1 MSAGPN
7 VPPPA
12 GGPGVPPHVPPAA
25 GTSSTAPHTG
35 ASSDDARSLGELF
48 GEVTEDLSV
57 LMRQE
62 VALAKA
68 EVQESAK
75 KAGKGAGLLGGA
87 AWAANFALLF
97 ASLALW
103 WALGA
108 MIGDGDDVPALGW
121 SALIVCAIWALVA
134 LVMALSGKKSLESVE
149 GVPRTTETVQ
159 KIPDAMKGHDR

>member
-1 MSAGPN
+1 MSAGPDAYP
-7 VPPPA
+7 PPPA
-12 GGPGVPPHVPPAA
+12 STPA
-25 GTSSTAPHTG
+25 STA
-35 ASSDDARSLGELF
+35 DDRSLGELF

-68 EVQESAK
+68 EIQESAK
-75 KAGKGAGLLGGA
+75 RAGKGAGLLGGA
-87 AWAANFALLF
+87 AVAGNFALLF

-108 MIGDGDDVPALGW
+108 MIGEGDEVPALGW
-121 SALIVCAIWALVA
+121 SALIVCGIWALVA
-134 LVMALSGKKSLESVE
+134 LVMAMRGKKSLDSVE
-149 GVPRTTETVQ
+149 GAPRTAETVQ

>member
-1 MSAGPN
+1 M
-7 VPPPA
+7 
-12 GGPGVPPHVPPAA
+12 
-25 GTSSTAPHTG
+25 STAPETPTPPG
-35 ASSDDARSLGELF
+35 ARSTADGRSLGELF
-48 GEVTEDLSV
+48 GEVTEDLST

-75 KAGKGAGLLGGA
+75 RAGKGAGLLGGA

-108 MIGDGDDVPALGW
+108 MIGEGDEVPALGW
-121 SALIVCAIWALVA
+121 SALIVCGIWALVA
-134 LVMALSGKKSLESVE
+134 LVMALMGKKSLDSVE

-159 KIPDAMKGHDR
+159 QIPDALKGHTR

>member
-1 MSAGPN
+1 MSTPY

-12 GGPGVPPHVPPAA
+12 EPR
-25 GTSSTAPHTG
+25 STADG
-35 ASSDDARSLGELF
+35 RSVGELF
-48 GEVTEDLSV
+48 GEVAEDLST

-75 KAGKGAGLLGGA
+75 RAGKGAGLLGGA
-87 AWAANFALLF
+87 AWAANFAFLF
-97 ASLALW
+97 VSLALW

-108 MIGDGDDVPALGW
+108 MIGEGDEVPALGW

-134 LVMALSGKKSLESVE
+134 LVMGLMGKKSLESVE
-149 GVPRTTETVQ
+149 GVPRTAETVQ
-159 KIPDAMKGHDR
+159 KIPNAMKGHN

>member
-1 MSAGPN
+1 MSAGSGA
-7 VPPPA
+7 PPPA
-12 GGPGVPPHVPPAA
+12 GARPSA
-25 GTSSTAPHTG
+25 
-35 ASSDDARSLGELF
+35 DDRSLGELF
-48 GEVTEDLSV
+48 GEVTQDLST

-75 KAGKGAGLLGGA
+75 RAGKGAGLLGGA

-103 WALGA
+103 WTLGA
-108 MIGDGDDVPALGW
+108 MIGEGDEDPALGW
-121 SALIVCAIWALVA
+121 SALIVCAIWAVIA
-134 LVMALSGKKSLESVE
+134 LVMALTGKKSLESVE